1 MIQKIAFY
9 APLKSPND
17 PHPSGDRE
25 IARLLM
31 RALAKAGFD
40 VTLASQVKSYQ
51 KRADPD
57 LYARRY
63 NEVEVEKARIR
74 ESWLQD
80 PQMRPDLWFTYHPY
94 CKSPDWLGPY
104 FSREFGVPYATAEA
118 ARTAQDSDAD
128 WEKGRLAT
136 REAVKAAAI
145 NFVLKDSD
153 WAYLESFMPDMRSAK
168 RLAPFLDLSV
178 QPDKARQCPSL
189 FENDDPVLMTAGMM
203 RPGKKL
209 QCYESLAASLLAI
222 GHDRWNLVVAGDGP
236 ERDTIEELLSFIA
249 PERLKLLGNVE
260 HQMMFDL
267 MDRSDIFVWP
277 GIREPI
283 GMVYLEAQSRG
294 APVVALDNV
303 GVPAVVDNGQ
313 TGLLA
318 KDNQGM
324 AAALRRL
331 LADPSLRR
339 SLGNA
344 GAAYVRERHDVAA
357 AATTLGKAIRD
368 LG

>member
-1 MIQKIAFY
+1 MIRKIAFY

-31 RALAKAGFD
+31 RALSKAGFD
-40 VTLASQVKSYQ
+40 VSLASEVKSYQ

-57 LYARRY
+57 LYSRRHD
-63 NEVEVEKARIR
+63 EVEAEKARIHER
-74 ESWLQD
+74 WMQNPRL
-80 PQMRPDLWFTYHPY
+80 RPDLWFTYHPY
-94 CKSPDWLGPY
+94 CKSPDWLGPHL
-104 FSREFGVPYATAEA
+104 SKEFGIPYATAEA
-118 ARTAQDSDAD
+118 ARTAQDSDEA
-128 WEKGRLAT
+128 WENGRLAT
-136 REAVKAAAI
+136 QAAVKAAAI
-145 NFVLKDSD
+145 NFVLKESD
-153 WAYLESFMPDMRSAK
+153 WTYLDSFLPDMRTAR

-178 QPDKARQCPSL
+178 QPDVAHQAPPL
-189 FENDDPVLMTAGMM
+189 FANDDPMLMTAGMM

-209 QCYESLAASLLAI
+209 QCYESLAASLKAI

-236 ERDTIEELLSFIA
+236 ERDTIADLLSFIA

-260 HQMMFDL
+260 HGMMFGL
-267 MDRSDIFVWP
+267 MDRSDVFFWP

-294 APVVALDNV
+294 VPVVALDNA
-303 GVPAVVDNGQ
+303 GVPSVVDNGK

-318 KDNQGM
+318 IDKQDM

-339 SLGNA
+339 SLGGA
-344 GAAYVRERHDVAA
+344 AAAYVRARHDVAA
-357 AATTLGKAIRD
+357 AAATLDKAIKE